1 MFGTENFVVVQNLV
15 EDIKILN
22 LRPFAA
28 VCDHF
33 EAPHSQKVVKKFIGI
48 KVQDPRYR
56 QEKGL

>member
-1 MFGTENFVVVQNLV
+1 MFGTGNLVLVQNLV

-33 EAPHSQKVVKKFIGI
+33 VAHHSQKVVKKLVGI
-48 KVQDPRYR
+48 KIQDPRYI
-56 QEKGL
+56 QDNEL